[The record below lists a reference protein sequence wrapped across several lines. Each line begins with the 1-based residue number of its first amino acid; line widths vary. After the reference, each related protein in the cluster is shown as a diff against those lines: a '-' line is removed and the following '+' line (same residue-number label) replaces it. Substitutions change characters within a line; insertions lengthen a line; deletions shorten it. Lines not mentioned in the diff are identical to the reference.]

1 MPHDVGALPPVDC
14 AGNPCGFREGYESV
28 VMLRRFKKHSEKSL
42 CLRFRGNH
50 RMMIVGSGL
59 KGFVVN
65 FQRFSTPYP
74 EVA

>member
-42 CLRFRGNH
+42 CLRFRDNH

-74 EVA
+74 EAA